1 MLFICIVSYLFII
14 FVEMVRS
21 TYYITTIVGTSQ
33 CGTQIDRYESATS
46 YKLSNPAGI
55 ALDSSNN
62 LYVASESEYVL
73 KLNSS
78 SLLTIIGGNTNV
90 GFNQDNVAGTSSC
103 INSPLGFDI
112 DGSNNLYI
120 AESGY
125 GHARIRKISLAT
137 GIITTIAGGSIDGYS
152 GDGNPATSAYLSYP
166 HDVKYDKNNNYIYI
180 SDYGN
185 NVIRKVASGYI
196 TTFAGQYGKKDS
208 TTVSNGDG
216 GKATS
221 AIVDVQGIALDS
233 SGNVYIAD
241 EYNARIRRVNITTN
255 IISTFAGTGS
265 PGTSTAS
272 GSATSI
278 AIYKPYGIA
287 IYQNNLYFSD
297 QTNVIRVVSLTSN
310 QMSVFV
316 GGGSST
322 SNGLASNA
330 ILQTPTY
337 LTFDSTGN
345 LYVTLNK
352 GCQVRVIT
360 TESPTNSPTKSPNST
375 PSPTVRPSRTPTSIP
390 TTATPTTPTTRPTS
404 SMPSRN
410 PTISPTIKPTSASPS
425 TTMSPSTSPTFL
437 PTTAPS
443 SAPTSSPTSKPS
455 HKSIDVTTFNVVG
468 TTLTSQ
474 VAEQK
479 TKFYLSS
486 YVGYFFGFF
495 LVLFLLDKSKYGKG
509 YTDALHESAYNSNTH
524 KPVEASKILLGL
536 TSQEQQ
542 SLFVKN
548 ILRKNQLLLDVAEIE
563 LLRDSSLVKSNQA
576 DAESKAVSEDSK
588 KPRYSEVF
596 YAYISA
602 KCTLFNSAPILYAEG
617 LKFRLFNEQ
626 YELPVG
632 MFEDFVIFLCN
643 NHPLFSCIYACKGSP
658 LSRQGHRFVYILQTS
673 IAFFL
678 RSVSSGIIG
687 FFGLPTSAVTP
698 IFSILVITPLTVAAG
713 ALIKT
718 VYTCSPLKNNMKI
731 YLKYP
736 NIEYKLKII
745 AKFVILPLFVFGTV
759 GLLVLAAIYSTG
771 KNQAL
776 IIFEFFLTV
785 QVPAIFLELVYTLLA
800 YYPSYYYSME
810 VNFIGFSKCLVLIG
824 LVYGEKYLKQ
834 SKAVNNHVH
843 SRTLFGG
850 IITIEALSSSDI
862 AIAKG
867 WITECNRDNNDYN
880 LDASNIYSFTN
891 GRLSNSDL
899 VLNPMMIVKSTK
911 TEPVQTVVHQPVTP
925 STGEAES
932 LDEVNNAL
940 FLHFQ
945 EEMKSSKSHEV
956 ISFEEW
962 KTRRKQFKP
971 ETRKSFVQTFRK
983 FEDIEHNLFS
993 KSS

>member
-1 MLFICIVSYLFII
+1 
-14 FVEMVRS
+14 
-21 TYYITTIVGTSQ
+21 
-33 CGTQIDRYESATS
+33 
-46 YKLSNPAGI
+46 
-55 ALDSSNN
+55 
-62 LYVASESEYVL
+62 
-73 KLNSS
+73 
-78 SLLTIIGGNTNV
+78 
-90 GFNQDNVAGTSSC
+90 
-103 INSPLGFDI
+103 
-112 DGSNNLYI
+112 
-120 AESGY
+120 
-125 GHARIRKISLAT
+125 
-137 GIITTIAGGSIDGYS
+137 
-152 GDGNPATSAYLSYP
+152 
-166 HDVKYDKNNNYIYI
+166 
-180 SDYGN
+180 
-185 NVIRKVASGYI
+185 
-196 TTFAGQYGKKDS
+196 
-208 TTVSNGDG
+208 
-216 GKATS
+216 
-221 AIVDVQGIALDS
+221 
-233 SGNVYIAD
+233 
-241 EYNARIRRVNITTN
+241 
-255 IISTFAGTGS
+255 
-265 PGTSTAS
+265 
-272 GSATSI
+272 
-278 AIYKPYGIA
+278 
-287 IYQNNLYFSD
+287 
-297 QTNVIRVVSLTSN
+297 
-310 QMSVFV
+310 
-316 GGGSST
+316 
-322 SNGLASNA
+322 
-330 ILQTPTY
+330 
-337 LTFDSTGN
+337 
-345 LYVTLNK
+345 
-352 GCQVRVIT
+352 
-360 TESPTNSPTKSPNST
+360 
-375 PSPTVRPSRTPTSIP
+375 
-390 TTATPTTPTTRPTS
+390 
-404 SMPSRN
+404 
-410 PTISPTIKPTSASPS
+410 
-425 TTMSPSTSPTFL
+425 MSPSTSPTLL
-437 PTTAPS
+437 PTTTPS

-486 YVGYFFGFF
+486 YVGYFVGFF
-495 LVLFLLDKSKYGKG
+495 LVLFLVDKSKYGKG
-509 YTDALHESAYNSNTH
+509 YTDALHESAYNSNTY
-524 KPVEASKILLGL
+524 KPDEASKILLGL

-563 LLRDSSLVKSNQA
+563 LLRDSSLVKNNQA
-576 DAESKAVSEDSK
+576 DAESKALSEDSK

-602 KCTLFNSAPILYAEG
+602 KCTLFNSAPILHEEG

-632 MFEDFVIFLCN
+632 MVEDFVIFLCN

-745 AKFVILPLFVFGTV
+745 AKFVILPLFVFGIV

-771 KNQAL
+771 RNQAL

-785 QVPAIFLELVYTLLA
+785 QLPAIFLELVYTLLA
-800 YYPSYYYSME
+800 YYPSYYYSVE

-867 WITECNRDNNDYN
+867 WITECNRDNDDFN
-880 LDASNIYSFTN
+880 LDTSNIYSFTD
-891 GRLSNSDL
+891 GRSSNSDL

-925 STGEAES
+925 ATGEAES

-945 EEMKSSKSHEV
+945 DEMKSSKSHEV
-956 ISFEEW
+956 VSFEEW